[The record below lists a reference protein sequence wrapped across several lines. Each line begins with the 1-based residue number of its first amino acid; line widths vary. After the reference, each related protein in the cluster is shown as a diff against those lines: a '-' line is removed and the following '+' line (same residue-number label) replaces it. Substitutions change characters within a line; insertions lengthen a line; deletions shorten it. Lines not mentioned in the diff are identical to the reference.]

1 MASETGART
10 VLDAMSDPGI
20 SEAERLQMTTI
31 IMRLADDAARHFLE
45 AMMKTSEYA
54 KTFVEEMRDQGKAE
68 GKVEDVLKLL
78 DLRRL
83 APSQEQRQRVASCTD
98 EAQLNLWFDRA
109 ATVGTA
115 DEVFAD

>member
-1 MASETGART
+1 
-10 VLDAMSDPGI
+10 MSDPGI

-54 KTFVEEMRDQGKAE
+54 KTFVEEMRDQGEVTGEAKS
-68 GKVEDVLKLL
+68 VLKIL
-78 DLRRL
+78 DARRL
-83 APSQEQRQRVASCTD
+83 ATSQEQRQRVMSCTD
-98 EAQLNLWFDRA
+98 EARLDLWLTRA
-109 ATVGTA
+109 ITAATA